1 MYSYNEKDTVG
12 KLVSN
17 FWKISRVLRDTYDG
31 RGSQRR
37 VLTVLLKSGDVDF
50 AIAQDIYHQ
59 GYRPLWV
66 LRNYVQKHME
76 PSDETD
82 KTSIDII
89 CSENLGTFT

>member
-1 MYSYNEKDTVG
+1 MK
-12 KLVSN
+12 
-17 FWKISRVLRDTYDG
+17 FYD
-31 RGSQRR
+31 
-37 VLTVLLKSGDVDF
+37 LTDSTKRLLKSGDVDF